1 MSIDVEDSV
10 NDFVKQHR
18 EGSVAFIVVDNPPV
32 NALRAEVRAGLL
44 DAFSAARDDKAVAAI
59 VLMCAGRTFV
69 AGADITEF
77 GKPPMPPPLSEVIDT
92 IEAMDKPTVAAVHG
106 TALGGGLE
114 LALSCRYRVAT
125 PSAKLGL
132 PEIKLGLMPGA
143 GGTQRL
149 PRLIGVEKALGM
161 IISGDPVPAQ
171 SALESG
177 LVDEVVE
184 GDLGA
189 AAAAFAR
196 KLVAE
201 KRMREPVRDM
211 TEKLAEMRSNPAKFD
226 ELAAAHL
233 KRSRGLAAPAA
244 AVDAVR
250 SSFEASFEEGLKR
263 ERAKFLE
270 LLAGDQSK
278 AQRHVFFAER
288 EAAKVAD
295 LPKDAKPRQIK
306 RAAVIGAGT
315 MGGGI
320 AMCFANAGI
329 PVKIVEMSKE
339 ALDRGLATI
348 AKNYR
353 NTAARG
359 GLTAEEVDRR
369 IGLIEGELSLE
380 AVSDADIVIEAVFEE
395 MELKKRVFA
404 DLDRLAKNDAVL
416 ATNTSYLDVNAIAQA
431 TNRPGSVVGMHF
443 FSPANVMKLLEV
455 VRGAATAPDVLA
467 TAIDV
472 GRRIG
477 KAPAVVGVCHGF
489 VGNRMLRVRGI
500 EAERLLLEGAL
511 PQDVDGALTSFGFP
525 MGPFAMGDLAG
536 LDVGWRVRKAEGRR
550 AEIADRL
557 CEMGRFGQKTGK
569 GFYVYEA
576 GSRTP
581 KPDPEVERLIVETS
595 ARLGVKREAI
605 SKEDILERLVYPM
618 INEGAR
624 ILEEKVAQRPGDI
637 DVIWIYGYGW
647 PVWRGGPM
655 YYADQVGLAAISA
668 RLREFAQKTGDK
680 TLEPAPLLAQ
690 LLALLSWTAA
700 ADEPHDRQLP
710 AVTVSAGRAS
720 MTWSPL
726 TTRGR

>member
-1 MSIDVEDSV
+1 MSIDVEDGVSE
-10 NDFVKQHR
+10 FVKQRR
-18 EGSVAFIVVDNPPV
+18 EGSVAVIVVDNPPV
-32 NALRAEVRAGLL
+32 NALRREVRAGLL
-44 DAFSAARDDKAVAAI
+44 EAFSSARDDKTVDAI

-77 GKPPMPPPLSEVIDT
+77 GKPPKPPILTEVISA
-92 IEAMDKPTVAAVHG
+92 IEAIDKPTIAAIHG

-114 LALSCRYRVAT
+114 LALGCRYRVAT
-125 PSAKLGL
+125 PSARLGL

-161 IISGDPVPAQ
+161 IVSGDPVPAQ
-171 SALESG
+171 AALESG
-177 LVDEVVE
+177 LLDAAVE

-189 AAAAFAR
+189 AAIAFAR
-196 KLVAE
+196 KVVAE
-201 KRMREPVRDM
+201 KRARGPVRDM
-211 TEKLAEMRSNPAKFD
+211 SEKLDEVRANPAKFD
-226 ELAAAHL
+226 AIAATHL
-233 KRSRGLAAPAA
+233 KRARGLAAPLA
-244 AVDAVR
+244 AVEAVR
-250 SSFEASFEEGLKR
+250 WSLDTPFDEALKR
-263 ERAKFLE
+263 ERAKFVE
-270 LLAGDQSK
+270 LLGSEQSK
-278 AQRHVFFAER
+278 AQRHIFFAER
-288 EAAKVAD
+288 EAAKVPD
-295 LPKDAKPRQIK
+295 LPKDVKPRAIK

-329 PVKIVEMSKE
+329 PVKVVETSRE
-339 ALDRGLATI
+339 ALERGLATI

-359 GLTAEEVDRR
+359 GLTEEEVERR
-369 IGLIEGELSLE
+369 IGLIEGELSLA

-395 MELKKRVFA
+395 MEIKKRVFA
-404 DLDRLAKNDAVL
+404 DLDRLTKSDAVL

-431 TNRPGSVVGMHF
+431 TKRPGSVVGMHF

-455 VRGAATAPDVLA
+455 VRGAETAPDVLA

-489 VGNRMLRVRGI
+489 AGNRMLRVRGI

-511 PQDVDGALTSFGFP
+511 PQDVDGALTGFGFP

-550 AEIADRL
+550 AEIADQL

-569 GFYVYEA
+569 GFYIYEA

-581 KPDPEVERLIVETS
+581 KPDEEVERLIVETS
-595 ARLGVKREAI
+595 ARLGVKRQAV
-605 SKEDILERLVYPM
+605 SKEDILERLLYPM

-624 ILEEKVAQRPGDI
+624 ILEEKIAQRPGDI

-690 LLALLSWTAA
+690 LAAEGRGFGSLAAK
-700 ADEPHDRQLP
+700 
-710 AVTVSAGRAS
+710 
-720 MTWSPL
+720 
-726 TTRGR
+726 